1 MFVKD
6 SKDMGVQF
14 NTSFVGN
21 DKDGYTAGAHLV
33 TSDGLDV
40 SNEIKGDSVEDTIQK
55 LMTGLIKEAFLAKI
69 EDKKE
74 EPKEDAKAK
83 KVRELEEKLQSVC
96 DEMDEVDDQVYK
108 LENHY
113 QTLRDRKISLNSEY
127 KAIQDELYALEA
139 KDDEEESR
147 PTLDDI
153 LDFDGDFLDY
163 INSLL
168 K

>member
-33 TSDGLDV
+33 TSDGLDI
-40 SNEIKGDSVEDTIQK
+40 SNEIKGDCIEDAIQK
-55 LMTGLIKEAFLAKI
+55 LMAGLIKEALLAKV

-83 KVRELEEKLQSVC
+83 KVRELEDKLLVLA
-96 DEMDEVDDQVYK
+96 EEIDEVQSRMVE
-108 LENHY
+108 LEDHY
-113 QTLRDRKISLNSEY
+113 RDLDSEY
-127 KAIQDELYALEA
+127 DAVEDELYALEA

-163 INSLL
+163 IDSLL

>member
-21 DKDGYTAGAHLV
+21 DIDGYTAGAHLV
-33 TSDGLDV
+33 TSDGLDI
-40 SNEIKGDSVEDTIQK
+40 SNEIKGDNVEDAIQK
-55 LMTGLIKEAFLAKI
+55 LMAGLIKEALLAKV

-83 KVRELEEKLQSVC
+83 KVRELEDKLLVLA
-96 DEMDEVDDQVYK
+96 EEIDEVQSRMVE
-108 LENHY
+108 LEDHY
-113 QTLRDRKISLNSEY
+113 RDLDSEY
-127 KAIQDELYALEA
+127 DAVEDELYALEA

>member
-21 DKDGYTAGAHLV
+21 DIDGYTAGAHLV
-33 TSDGLDV
+33 TSDGLDI
-40 SNEIKGDSVEDTIQK
+40 SNEIKGDNVEDAIQK
-55 LMTGLIKEAFLAKI
+55 LMAGLIKEALLAKV

-83 KVRELEEKLQSVC
+83 KVRELEDKLLVLA
-96 DEMDEVDDQVYK
+96 EEIDEVQSRMVE
-108 LENHY
+108 LEDHY
-113 QTLRDRKISLNSEY
+113 RDLDSEY
-127 KAIQDELYALEA
+127 DAVEDELYALEA

-163 INSLL
+163 IDSLL

>member
-33 TSDGLDV
+33 TSDGLDI
-40 SNEIKGDSVEDTIQK
+40 SNEIKGDSVEDAIQK
-55 LMTGLIKEAFLAKI
+55 LMAGLIKEALLTKV

-83 KVRELEEKLQSVC
+83 KVRELEDKLQVLS
-96 DEMDEVDDQVYK
+96 EEIEEVHSRMNE
-108 LENHY
+108 LEDRY
-113 QTLRDRKISLNSEY
+113 RDLDSEY
-127 KAIQDELYALEA
+127 NAVEDELYALEA
-139 KDDEEESR
+139 EDDEEKSR

-163 INSLL
+163 IDSLL

>member
-33 TSDGLDV
+33 TSDGLDI
-40 SNEIKGDSVEDTIQK
+40 SNEIKGDSVEDAIQK
-55 LMTGLIKEAFLAKI
+55 LMAGLIKEALLAKV

-74 EPKEDAKAK
+74 EPKEDTKAK
-83 KVRELEEKLQSVC
+83 KVRELEDKLLVLA
-96 DEMDEVDDQVYK
+96 EEIDEVQSRMVE
-108 LENHY
+108 LEDRY
-113 QTLRDRKISLNSEY
+113 RDLDSEY
-127 KAIQDELYALEA
+127 DAVEDELYALEA

>member
-21 DKDGYTAGAHLV
+21 DIDGYTAGAHLV
-33 TSDGLDV
+33 TSDGIDI
-40 SNEIKGDSVEDTIQK
+40 SNEIKGDSVEDAIQK
-55 LMTGLIKEAFLAKI
+55 LMAGLIKEALLAKV

-83 KVRELEEKLQSVC
+83 KVRELEDKLLVLA
-96 DEMDEVDDQVYK
+96 EEIDEVQSRMVE
-108 LENHY
+108 LEDHY
-113 QTLRDRKISLNSEY
+113 RDLDSEY
-127 KAIQDELYALEA
+127 DAVEDELYALEA

-163 INSLL
+163 LRNFNIS
-168 K
+168 

>member
-6 SKDMGVQF
+6 SKDMGIQF

-21 DKDGYTAGAHLV
+21 DIDGYTAGAHLI
-33 TSDGLDV
+33 TSDGIDI
-40 SNEIKGDSVEDTIQK
+40 SNEIKGDCIEDAIQK
-55 LMTGLIKEAFLAKI
+55 LMSGLIKEALLAKV

-74 EPKEDAKAK
+74 EPKEDAKTK
-83 KVRELEEKLQSVC
+83 KVRELKDKLQVLS
-96 DEMDEVDDQVYK
+96 EEIEEAHSRMNE
-108 LENHY
+108 LEDHY
-113 QTLRDRKISLNSEY
+113 RDLDSEY
-127 KAIQDELYALEA
+127 NAVEDELYALEA
-139 KDDEEESR
+139 EEEKDSH

-163 INSLL
+163 IDSLL

>member
-33 TSDGLDV
+33 TSDGIDI
-40 SNEIKGDSVEDTIQK
+40 SNEIKGDSVEDAIQK
-55 LMTGLIKEAFLAKI
+55 LMAGLIKEALLTKV

-83 KVRELEEKLQSVC
+83 KVRELEDKLLVLA
-96 DEMDEVDDQVYK
+96 EEIDEVQSRMVE
-108 LENHY
+108 LEDHY
-113 QTLRDRKISLNSEY
+113 RDLDSEY
-127 KAIQDELYALEA
+127 DAVEDELYALEA

>member
-21 DKDGYTAGAHLV
+21 DIDGYTAGAHLV
-33 TSDGLDV
+33 TSDGIDI
-40 SNEIKGDSVEDTIQK
+40 SNEIKGDCIEDAIQK
-55 LMTGLIKEAFLAKI
+55 LMSGLIKEALLAKV

-74 EPKEDAKAK
+74 EPKEDAKTK
-83 KVRELEEKLQSVC
+83 RVRELQDKLQVLA
-96 DEMDEVDDQVYK
+96 EEIDEVQSRMIE
-108 LENHY
+108 LEDRY
-113 QTLRDRKISLNSEY
+113 RDLDSEY
-127 KAIQDELYALEA
+127 NTVEDELYALEA
-139 KDDEEESR
+139 EDDEEESR

-163 INSLL
+163 IDSLL

>member
-6 SKDMGVQF
+6 SKDMGIQL
-14 NTSFVGN
+14 NASFVGN
-21 DKDGYTAGAHLV
+21 DKDGYTAGAHVV
-33 TSDGLDV
+33 TSDGIDI
-40 SNEIKGDSVEDTIQK
+40 SNEIKGDCIDDAIQK
-55 LMTGLIKEAFLAKI
+55 LVAGLIKEALLSSVAN
-69 EDKKE
+69 KKE
-74 EPKEDAKAK
+74 EPKEDTKAK

-127 KAIQDELYALEA
+127 KAIQDKLHALEDE
-139 KDDEEESR
+139 DDEEESR

>member
-1 MFVKD
+1 MFVKN

-33 TSDGLDV
+33 TSDGLDI
-40 SNEIKGDSVEDTIQK
+40 SNEIKGDNVEDVIQK
-55 LMTGLIKEAFLAKI
+55 LMAGLIKEALLTKV

-83 KVRELEEKLQSVC
+83 KVRELEDKLLVLA
-96 DEMDEVDDQVYK
+96 EEIDEVQSHMVE
-108 LENHY
+108 LEDRY
-113 QTLRDRKISLNSEY
+113 RDLDSEY
-127 KAIQDELYALEA
+127 DAVEDELYALEA

>member
-6 SKDMGVQF
+6 SKDMGIQF

-21 DKDGYTAGAHLV
+21 DIDGYTAGAHLV
-33 TSDGLDV
+33 TSDGIDI
-40 SNEIKGDSVEDTIQK
+40 SNEIKGDSVEDAIQK
-55 LMTGLIKEAFLAKI
+55 LMSGLIKEALLTKV

-83 KVRELEEKLQSVC
+83 KVRELEDKLLVLA
-96 DEMDEVDDQVYK
+96 EEIDEVQSRMVE
-108 LENHY
+108 LEDHY
-113 QTLRDRKISLNSEY
+113 RDLDSEY
-127 KAIQDELYALEA
+127 DAVEDELYALEA

>member
-21 DKDGYTAGAHLV
+21 DIDGYTAGAHLV
-33 TSDGLDV
+33 TSDGIDI
-40 SNEIKGDSVEDTIQK
+40 SNEIKGDSVEDAIQK
-55 LMTGLIKEAFLAKI
+55 LMAGLIKEALLTKV

-83 KVRELEEKLQSVC
+83 KVRELEDKLLVLA
-96 DEMDEVDDQVYK
+96 EEIDEVQSRMVE
-108 LENHY
+108 LEDHY
-113 QTLRDRKISLNSEY
+113 RDLDYEY
-127 KAIQDELYALEA
+127 DAVEDELYALEA

>member
-1 MFVKD
+1 MFVKN

-33 TSDGLDV
+33 TSDGLDI
-40 SNEIKGDSVEDTIQK
+40 SNEIKGDNVEDVIQK
-55 LMTGLIKEAFLAKI
+55 LMAGLIKEALLTKV

-83 KVRELEEKLQSVC
+83 KVRELEDKLLVLA
-96 DEMDEVDDQVYK
+96 EEIDEVQSRMVE
-108 LENHY
+108 LEDHY
-113 QTLRDRKISLNSEY
+113 RDLDSEY
-127 KAIQDELYALEA
+127 DAVEDELYALEA

>member
-21 DKDGYTAGAHLV
+21 DIDGYTAGAHLV
-33 TSDGLDV
+33 TSDGLDI
-40 SNEIKGDSVEDTIQK
+40 SNEIKGDNVEDAIQK
-55 LMTGLIKEAFLAKI
+55 LMAGLIKEALLTKV

-74 EPKEDAKAK
+74 EPKEDAKTK
-83 KVRELEEKLQSVC
+83 KVRELKDKLQVLS
-96 DEMDEVDDQVYK
+96 EEIEEVHSRMNE
-108 LENHY
+108 LEDRY
-113 QTLRDRKISLNSEY
+113 RDLDSEY
-127 KAIQDELYALEA
+127 NVVEDELYALEA
-139 KDDEEESR
+139 EDDEKESR

>member
-21 DKDGYTAGAHLV
+21 DIDGYTAGAHLV
-33 TSDGLDV
+33 TSDGIDI
-40 SNEIKGDSVEDTIQK
+40 SNEIKGNNIEDAIQK
-55 LMTGLIKEAFLAKI
+55 LMAGLIKEALLAKV

-83 KVRELEEKLQSVC
+83 KVRELEDKLLVLA
-96 DEMDEVDDQVYK
+96 EEIDEVQSRMVE
-108 LENHY
+108 LEDHY
-113 QTLRDRKISLNSEY
+113 RDLDSEY
-127 KAIQDELYALEA
+127 NAVEDELYALEA
-139 KDDEEESR
+139 EDDEEESR

-163 INSLL
+163 IDSLL

>member
-21 DKDGYTAGAHLV
+21 DIDGYTAGAHLV
-33 TSDGLDV
+33 TSDGIDI
-40 SNEIKGDSVEDTIQK
+40 SNEIKGDSVEDAIQK
-55 LMTGLIKEAFLAKI
+55 LMAGLIKEALLAKV

-74 EPKEDAKAK
+74 EPKEDAKTK
-83 KVRELEEKLQSVC
+83 KVRELEDKLQVLS
-96 DEMDEVDDQVYK
+96 EEIEEVHSRMNE
-108 LENHY
+108 LE
-113 QTLRDRKISLNSEY
+113 DRKISLNSEY
-127 KAIQDELYALEA
+127 KAIQDELHALEDE
-139 KDDEEESR
+139 DDKEESR

-163 INSLL
+163 IDSLL

>member
-33 TSDGLDV
+33 TSDGLDI
-40 SNEIKGDSVEDTIQK
+40 SNEIKGDNVEDVIQK
-55 LMTGLIKEAFLAKI
+55 LMAGLIKEALLTKV

-83 KVRELEEKLQSVC
+83 KVRELEDKLLVLAEEIDKVQSRMV
-96 DEMDEVDDQVYK
+96 E
-108 LENHY
+108 LEDHY
-113 QTLRDRKISLNSEY
+113 RDLDSEY
-127 KAIQDELYALEA
+127 DAVEDELYALEA

>member
-21 DKDGYTAGAHLV
+21 DIDGYTAGAHLV
-33 TSDGLDV
+33 TSDGIDI
-40 SNEIKGDSVEDTIQK
+40 SNEIKGDNVEDVIQK
-55 LMTGLIKEAFLAKI
+55 LMAGLIKEALLAKV

-74 EPKEDAKAK
+74 EPKEDAKIK
-83 KVRELEEKLQSVC
+83 KVRELEDKLQVLS
-96 DEMDEVDDQVYK
+96 EEIEEVHSRMNE
-108 LENHY
+108 LEDRY
-113 QTLRDRKISLNSEY
+113 RDLDSEY
-127 KAIQDELYALEA
+127 NAVEDELYALEA
-139 KDDEEESR
+139 EDDEEESR

-163 INSLL
+163 IDSLL

>member
-33 TSDGLDV
+33 TSDGLDIF
-40 SNEIKGDSVEDTIQK
+40 NEIKGDNVEDAIQK
-55 LMTGLIKEAFLAKI
+55 LMAGLIKEALLAKV

-74 EPKEDAKAK
+74 EPKEDTKTK
-83 KVRELEEKLQSVC
+83 KVRELEDKLQVLS
-96 DEMDEVDDQVYK
+96 EEIEEVHSRMNE
-108 LENHY
+108 LEDRY
-113 QTLRDRKISLNSEY
+113 RDLDSEY
-127 KAIQDELYALEA
+127 NAVEDELYALKAE
-139 KDDEEESR
+139 DDEEESR

-163 INSLL
+163 IDSLL

>member
-6 SKDMGVQF
+6 SKDMGIQF

-55 LMTGLIKEAFLAKI
+55 LMTGLIKEAFLAKV

-74 EPKEDAKAK
+74 EPKEDAKTK
-83 KVRELEEKLQSVC
+83 KVRELEDKLQVLS
-96 DEMDEVDDQVYK
+96 EEIEEVHSRMNE
-108 LENHY
+108 LEDPY
-113 QTLRDRKISLNSEY
+113 L
-127 KAIQDELYALEA
+127 
-139 KDDEEESR
+139 
-147 PTLDDI
+147 
-153 LDFDGDFLDY
+153 
-163 INSLL
+163 
-168 K
+168 

>member
-21 DKDGYTAGAHLV
+21 DIDGYTAGAHLV
-33 TSDGLDV
+33 TSDGLDI
-40 SNEIKGDSVEDTIQK
+40 SNEIKGDNVEDAIQK
-55 LMTGLIKEAFLAKI
+55 LMAGLIKEALLAKV

-74 EPKEDAKAK
+74 EPKEDAKTK
-83 KVRELEEKLQSVC
+83 KVRELEDKLQVLS
-96 DEMDEVDDQVYK
+96 EEIDEVLSRMNE
-108 LENHY
+108 LEDRY
-113 QTLRDRKISLNSEY
+113 RDLDSEY
-127 KAIQDELYALEA
+127 NAVEDKLYALEA
-139 KDDEEESR
+139 EDDEEESR

-163 INSLL
+163 IDSLL

>member
-21 DKDGYTAGAHLV
+21 DIDGYTAGAHLV
-33 TSDGLDV
+33 TSDGIDI
-40 SNEIKGDSVEDTIQK
+40 SNEIKGDSVEDAIQK
-55 LMTGLIKEAFLAKI
+55 LMAGLIKEALLTKV

-83 KVRELEEKLQSVC
+83 KVRELEDKLLVLA
-96 DEMDEVDDQVYK
+96 EEIDEVQSRMVE
-108 LENHY
+108 LEDHY
-113 QTLRDRKISLNSEY
+113 RDLDSEY
-127 KAIQDELYALEA
+127 DAVEDELYALEA